1 MKSKPNK
8 RGMKKKTQKR
18 RGGEVVNCVV
28 PVEEQIVSLDGLKQ
42 YIECVRGTHKMSL
55 DEVVK
60 YVVNHLSSTSPI
72 KSKWT
77 DLLVRNRVILDKW
90 FHILLG
96 KVARDMAK
104 KVAKKYPELVDTEEE
119 QPQQPSTV
127 EGIPTYVVEGVPTIS
142 MIEGGSAQGSAFRHT
157 MSAGTAFEDD
167 EDDEDEDN
175 GKKKEMEM
183 DEKLLWYDVFQL
195 LVTFDN
201 GILLNNLLEILVNSL
216 TMVDHNL
223 GFFRKRQD
231 RFLLDLLV
239 LIRYQMAKK
248 VKLSQV
254 GGKDTEDLFK
264 IILTYQSIIF
274 SAELKKHLLRANRKT
289 KKILDLLHTITCVL
303 QTLHDRKILESPKTQ
318 EKLKQMLLK
327 GNVFDVI
334 THFVYELTL
343 QCGMT
348 GISDTFSNL
357 FHR

>member
-1 MKSKPNK
+1 MKSKTMKSKPNK

-42 YIECVRGTHKMSL
+42 YIECVRGTHKMGL

-142 MIEGGSAQGSAFRHT
+142 MIEGGGN
-157 MSAGTAFEDD
+157 EDEDEDDDD
-167 EDDEDEDN
+167 EDD

-216 TMVDHNL
+216 KMVDHNF

-231 RFLLDLLV
+231 RFLLDLMV